1 MTKQGC
7 RQVAE
12 TDIQVSAPRE
22 RSGEPHH
29 GPQSLTPRFRDIR
42 DYTYTGPTSG
52 SESGGGG
59 VGIYRQIS

>member
-29 GPQSLTPRFRDIR
+29 GPQSLTPDQFDDVAKAVMKIR
-42 DYTYTGPTSG
+42 AAV
-52 SESGGGG
+52 E
-59 VGIYRQIS
+59 